1 VSRTRSSLLPLV
13 VALLAVTAGCVTP
26 PLASDPAPDPER
38 PPGEWTFPQDP
49 RADRIGWEAGYWH
62 NESIDVDQSDGLSE
76 AELSAFVA
84 RTMAR
89 VEHIRGLEFDRSV
102 PVEVLTREEYRQ
114 TTTFA
119 RPSDA
124 FDEQVWEAQFLVG
137 EDELVNETFDT
148 LYGGNVLG
156 YYSPGE
162 EAIVLVSDSEDPVID
177 RGTLAHELLHALQ
190 DQTFGLPPGQA
201 TRDGDLARD
210 GLVEGDARYVEQV
223 YQQRCRAGVWECVP
237 TPPRESSGG
246 PRPNQGVL
254 RSVLFPYSDGPTL
267 VHRLLQRSGSAPPT
281 RLEATPASGSTPASE
296 AAAGAGDGPTPNA
309 TGTLP
314 AATRTDWAP
323 VNDAYGRVPASTEQV
338 IHPEKYPDEPVR
350 RVVVPDRSDA
360 AWRPVA
366 PDRTERLGEAS
377 LYVMLLEHHVIDTRE
392 FRSGTGPYSYYN
404 YSHPR
409 TDGWAGDTIVPYT
422 DGESYGYVWAI
433 EFDTVE
439 DAERFRSSYHL
450 MLALRI
456 GGKKLDATT
465 YVVDRG
471 PYADA
476 FRLTREG
483 DRVVIVNAPD
493 RAALDRVHRPSS
505 GSA

>member
-1 VSRTRSSLLPLV
+1 
-13 VALLAVTAGCVTP
+13 VTP
-26 PLASDPAPDPER
+26 PLASDPAPDPDR

-49 RADRIGWEAGYWH
+49 RADRIGWEAGYWY
-62 NESIDVDQSDGLSE
+62 NESIDVDQSDGLDD
-76 AELSAFVA
+76 AERRAFVA

-89 VEHIRGLEFDRSV
+89 VEHIRGLEFERSV
-102 PVEVLTREEYRQ
+102 PVEVLSREEYRE

-119 RPSDA
+119 RPGDA

-162 EAIVLVSDSEDPVID
+162 GAIVLVSDAADPVID

-190 DQTFGLPPGQA
+190 DQTFGLPPGRA
-201 TRDGDLARD
+201 TRDGDLARNA
-210 GLVEGDARYVEQV
+210 LVEGDARYVEQV
-223 YQQRCRAGVWECVP
+223 YQQRCRTGAWECVP

-246 PRPNQGVL
+246 PPPNQGVL

-267 VHRLLQRSGSAPPT
+267 VHRLLQRSGSPPPT
-281 RLEATPASGSTPASE
+281 RLETTPTPTPTPTPTSASASGPESGGSG
-296 AAAGAGDGPTPNA
+296 AAPTDGGGTN
-309 TGTLP
+309 GTLP
-314 AATRTDWAP
+314 AATRADWAP

-350 RVVVPDRSDA
+350 RVVVPDRSDD

-377 LYVMLLEHHVIDTRE
+377 LYVMLLEHHVIDTDE

-409 TDGWAGDTIVPYT
+409 TDGWAGDALVPYT

-433 EFDTVE
+433 EFDTVA
-439 DAERFRSSYHL
+439 DAERFQSSYNL
-450 MLALRI
+450 MLLLHV
-456 GGKKLDATT
+456 GGRKLDATT

-476 FRLTREG
+476 FRLTRRG

-493 RAALDRVHRPSS
+493 RAALDRVHRPPT